1 MVNIYAWS
9 PSGDFVRIPNVPFGD
24 AESVMR
30 GLDNTGHR
38 KVRMVPA

>member
-1 MVNIYAWS
+1 MVTIYARS

-24 AESVMR
+24 AEATMR
-30 GLDNTGHR
+30 RLDDTGHR